1 MKRTHTNWSDNSKH
15 SLWLIRT
22 RRKKLHIAVS
32 LGELFFYCSLLD
44 HDHDFFP
51 QILIFLLIRSRFF
64 ILIEWQVLI
73 YLSHAL
79 VSLAS
84 VCFLRLILYGKSYTR
99 SRPEFRP
106 AYLYR
111 FSLDIPILALNHDFP
126 ISCGG
131 VPILE
136 DAGIFRAR
144 RFRFV
149 LFSPVFRR
157 FLILSASC
165 TYRQSRRCVAAIN
178 SPPGAMSQC

>member
-1 MKRTHTNWSDNSKH
+1 M
-15 SLWLIRT
+15 IM
-22 RRKKLHIAVS
+22 I
-32 LGELFFYCSLLD
+32 
-44 HDHDFFP
+44 FFP
-51 QILIFLLIRSRFF
+51 CTSIIRGKCLKLFNSCES
-64 ILIEWQVLI
+64 L
-73 YLSHAL
+73 HAL
-79 VSLAS
+79 SMRAVMKMFKAL
-84 VCFLRLILYGKSYTR
+84 VMY
-99 SRPEFRP
+99 RP

-111 FSLDIPILALNHDFP
+111 FSRDIPILALNHDFP

-131 VPILE
+131 VPILK

-165 TYRQSRRCVAAIN
+165 TYRQSRRFVAAIN

>member
-1 MKRTHTNWSDNSKH
+1 MKDGKYPKTNLCGLKTCGIRIIFHSIKFCSSRFRSFHVLFAFILSSFTVNSH
-15 SLWLIRT
+15 D
-22 RRKKLHIAVS
+22 S
-32 LGELFFYCSLLD
+32 LGFSFSYILD
-44 HDHDFFP
+44 
-51 QILIFLLIRSRFF
+51 
-64 ILIEWQVLI
+64 
-73 YLSHAL
+73 Y
-79 VSLAS
+79 
-84 VCFLRLILYGKSYTR
+84 Y
-99 SRPEFRP
+99 RP

-111 FSLDIPILALNHDFP
+111 FSRDIPILALNHDFP

-149 LFSPVFRR
+149 LFLPVFRR
-157 FLILSASC
+157 FLNLSASC